1 MGSIPGWGTKIQ
13 HAMPHGQKKKN
24 KPKEEEE
31 ESSRLEKTPS
41 LGSAGA
47 ARPVALDPQ
56 VWYLQAEP
64 RSLQGRRRCHEV
76 SEKARRKGQG
86 HLPVW
91 TREQQTEGPS
101 PPWMSWPL
109 HAPKPQHNL
118 GEGGAGTHPYMCR
131 EAPSA
136 NPEGPSGAG
145 IREFCSGRENKG
157 IFGTVWISENQR
169 AANSLGRNCP

>member
-1 MGSIPGWGTKIQ
+1 M
-13 HAMPHGQKKKN
+13 HAMPHGQKKK
-24 KPKEEEE
+24 KKKEEEE

-47 ARPVALDPQ
+47 ARSVALDPQ

-76 SEKARRKGQG
+76 SEKARRKGWG

-91 TREQQTEGPS
+91 THEWQRAPP

-109 HAPKPQHNL
+109 HALKSQHSL
-118 GEGGAGTHPYMCR
+118 GEGGGGDPYMWR
-131 EAPSA
+131 ETPSA
-136 NPEGPSGAG
+136 NPEGASGTG
-145 IREFCSGRENKG
+145 IREFCLERENKG

-169 AANSLGRNCP
+169 AANSLGRNCPRYASPVIWR